1 MQDPNT
7 RAENA
12 RRNGALSK
20 GPITAEGKSRA
31 SQNAVRPGITAGKT
45 VILQN
50 ENPEAWSKI
59 LASHI
64 DRYRPIDTI
73 EHDLVDDIAFCRWRL
88 LRFRGVDT
96 ALWDLQMEDSSEEF
110 TSRYNA
116 VDDETARLAYA
127 FRKDGNL
134 HLASRYE
141 GRLRRAY
148 ERAIRNLKVSRGDG
162 PARNEK
168 QQNEPTGTRA
178 SDLKSG
184 R

>member
-1 MQDPNT
+1 MLDPNT
-7 RAENA
+7 RAEKA

-20 GPITAEGKSRA
+20 GPITAEGKSRS
-31 SQNAVRPGITAGKT
+31 SQNAVRHGLTATKT
-45 VILQN
+45 VVLQN
-50 ENPEAWSKI
+50 ENPEAWSQI

-64 DRYRPIDTI
+64 DRYRPVDTI

-96 ALWDLQMEDSSEEF
+96 ALWDLQMEDSSEDF
-110 TSRYNA
+110 LSRYNA

-148 ERAIRNLKVSRGDG
+148 ERAIRNLKEYRASGH
-162 PARNEK
+162 PCNEK
-168 QQNEPTGTRA
+168 RQNEPT
-178 SDLKSG
+178 
-184 R
+184 